1 MLDRRKRNPIDAG
14 AHLDTRRQSNKTIA
28 GFVPASASP
37 RAPQRRPITPF
48 VIGQRMAS
56 R

>member
-1 MLDRRKRNPIDAG
+1 MLDRRKHNATDAG

-28 GFVPASASP
+28 GFVPASASAP
-37 RAPQRRPITPF
+37 APQRRPIRQF
-48 VIGQRMAS
+48 VVGRRMAS